1 MTEAGCRGQ
10 KKLWTSDSAET
21 ARWKETQRR
30 ERREGE
36 LVNYSPG
43 GRLWEGELR
52 EIEAGP
58 DRRERIRRSGQI

>member
-1 MTEAGCRGQ
+1 MERDTEKRG
-10 KKLWTSDSAET
+10 
-21 ARWKETQRR
+21 
-30 ERREGE
+30 REGG